1 MKRFIRSCF
10 YFIILV
16 ALGVGCQQQADVP
29 KHVFFI
35 VIGTLR
41 PDHLGCYGYTTPTS
55 PTIDRLAREGVV
67 FTNAYAT
74 SSNTLESVFSFFNC
88 STALTNNVH
97 VHTPAEIKFISVGS
111 VQRYLKRAG
120 YRTLAV
126 ISNPWLK
133 AYQDYFQDGFNHVK
147 FVGSNSWG
155 IPNTTELVSGTV
167 SDFLT
172 TKLDRKGKNF
182 FFIYYL
188 DPHDA
193 YKPPVDYG
201 FFSGEVP
208 QKLPSIHE
216 LSGEA
221 ELRAR
226 VKEEP
231 DYTGLPTPETLS
243 QNDLN
248 YMVAQYDGEIR
259 YVDAHI
265 AKLID
270 KLRTMKI
277 LDDSL
282 IIITSDHG
290 EEFLDHGM
298 FKHGFQLYDSS
309 IRIPLIFYW
318 KDHLAPQSKNAVVS
332 GMDMP
337 PTLLAL
343 CGQDVPAAM
352 LGGDIFKKEGEEPA
366 LFCTHYVNQDQRGMR
381 KGKWK
386 LIENVATDEMMLFD
400 MASDPGERNNLIADP
415 LAPREELLKSYKRL
429 LAKHVVKKG
438 EKKADKKGVG
448 SAAPPEAGGSR
459 P

>member
-1 MKRFIRSCF
+1 MKRLNRYGFF
-10 YFIILV
+10 FIIVIALV
-16 ALGVGCQQQADVP
+16 PACQKQTDVP

-41 PDHLGCYGYTTPTS
+41 PDHLGCYGYSVPTS

-97 VHTPAEIKFISVGS
+97 VHTPAEIKFISAGS
-111 VQRYLKRAG
+111 VQKYLKRAG

-147 FVGSNSWG
+147 FVGSKSWG
-155 IPNTTELVSGTV
+155 IPNTTELVTGTV

-188 DPHDA
+188 DPHDP
-193 YKPPVDYG
+193 YRSPVDYG
-201 FFSGEVP
+201 FFSGELP
-208 QKLPSIHE
+208 RKAPSIHE
-216 LSGEA
+216 LSGED
-221 ELRAR
+221 ELRVRLKA
-226 VKEEP
+226 EP
-231 DYTGLPTPETLS
+231 DYSGLPTPGTLS
-243 QNDLN
+243 QNDLD
-248 YMVAQYDGEIR
+248 YMVSQYDGEIR

-265 AKLID
+265 EKLID
-270 KLRTMKI
+270 KLRAMKI

-290 EEFLDHGM
+290 EEFLDNGL

-318 KDHLAPQSKNAVVS
+318 KDHLAPQSKDAVVS

-337 PTLLAL
+337 PTILAA
-343 CGQDVPAAM
+343 CGLDVPAAM
-352 LGGDIFKKEGEEPA
+352 LGSDIFQKNGEEPIP
-366 LFCTHYVNQDQRGMR
+366 FCTHYVNQYQRGMR
-381 KGKWK
+381 MGKWK
-386 LIENVATDEMMLFD
+386 LIENVSTDEMMLFD
-400 MASDPGERNNLIADP
+400 MASDPGEKNNLFTDP
-415 LAPREELLKSYKRL
+415 HAPREELLKSYKRL
-429 LAKHVVKKG
+429 LAKHVIRKNVK
-438 EKKADKKGVG
+438 
-448 SAAPPEAGGSR
+448 
-459 P
+459 

>member
-1 MKRFIRSCF
+1 MKLSIRSCF
-10 YFIILV
+10 SFIILV
-16 ALGVGCQQQADVP
+16 ALGAGCQKQADVP
-29 KHVFFI
+29 KHVFLI

-41 PDHLGCYGYTTPTS
+41 PDHLGCYGYKAPTS
-55 PTIDRLAREGVV
+55 PTIDGLAREGVV

-74 SSNTLESVFSFFNC
+74 SSNTLESVFSFLNC

-97 VHTPAEIKFISVGS
+97 IHTPAEIKYISVGS
-111 VQRYLKRAG
+111 IQKYLKRAG
-120 YRTLAV
+120 FRTLAV

-147 FVGSNSWG
+147 FVGSKSWG
-155 IPNTTELVSGTV
+155 IPNTTELVTGTV

-188 DPHDA
+188 DPHDPCR
-193 YKPPVDYG
+193 PPADYG
-201 FFSGEVP
+201 FFSGVP
-208 QKLPSIHE
+208 PRKPPSIHD
-216 LSGEA
+216 LSGEEA
-221 ELRAR
+221 LRAR
-226 VKEEP
+226 LEEEP
-231 DYTGLPTPETLS
+231 DYTGLPTPEPLA

-248 YMVAQYDGEIR
+248 YMVSQYDGEIR

-265 AKLID
+265 KKLVD
-270 KLRTMKI
+270 KLRAMKI

-282 IIITSDHG
+282 LIITSDHG
-290 EEFLDHGM
+290 EEFLDHGL

-318 KDHLAPQSKNAVVS
+318 KDHLTPQTKDKVVS

-337 PTLLAL
+337 PTILAL
-343 CGQDVPAAM
+343 CGLDVPAAM
-352 LGGDIFKKEGEEPA
+352 LGSDVFTKSGEEPV

-381 KGKWK
+381 KGRWK

-400 MASDPGERNNLIADP
+400 MVSDPGERNNLFADP

-438 EKKADKKGVG
+438 QKKA
-448 SAAPPEAGGSR
+448 E
-459 P
+459 